1 MKHFAALYQALDESP
16 STRRKQDALLRWL
29 GEASDRDAAWAIY
42 FLAGGRPQR
51 AIGTRVLRQAALEL
65 SGLPEWLFEE
75 CYQAVGDLAETIALV
90 IPSASPKDPAPASF
104 QEPVVREPEAQLPLA
119 SLAPSAQGAA
129 RTLRDESLA
138 DWMQHRILP
147 LRGQSD
153 WQALQALRSW
163 WPELQP
169 IERFLLVK
177 LIGGGFRVG
186 VAKQLVIRT
195 LAEHAQIDATRMA
208 QRMMGYT
215 DRKQIPKAEDYQRL
229 IDPELQLRESGQP
242 YPFFLAHP
250 VSQAPEEQLGELAN
264 WQVEGKYDGIRAQV
278 VRRADS
284 VWIWSRG
291 EELISDS
298 FPEVC
303 AAALHW
309 PTGTVIDGELL
320 VWDSGAAQ
328 PASFARLQTR
338 LGRSQPSPKLQR
350 EQPVRLL
357 AYDLLEWQ
365 HTDWRSRPLRERR
378 TQLESL
384 AQQGLLQVAPV
395 IHARSWQ
402 ELAAIRAQA
411 REQVH
416 EGLMLKDLEGAYGV
430 GRTRQVGQ
438 WWKWKLDPL
447 TVDAVLIYAQAGHGR
462 RAGLYTDFTFAVW
475 TRPPLDAEEARLAIA
490 RRTDTDLQL
499 VPIAKAY
506 SGLTDAEFKSL
517 DAILRKTTREKFGP
531 VRSVEPTQVF
541 EIGFEG
547 IARSPRHKSGV
558 ALRFPRMLRWRTDK
572 PLHEA
577 NSLPDLE
584 SLLMEPRA

>member
-1 MKHFAALYQALDESP
+1 MRQFAALYQALDESP
-16 STRRKQDALLRWL
+16 STRRKQDALLSWL
-29 GEASDRDAAWAIY
+29 READDRDAAWAIY

-51 AIGTRVLRQAALEL
+51 AIGTRVLRQVALEL

-75 CYQAVGDLAETIALV
+75 CYQAVGDLAETISLV
-90 IPSASPKDPAPASF
+90 IPNTVSPDTEAAAP
-104 QEPVVREPEAQLPLA
+104 
-119 SLAPSAQGAA
+119 
-129 RTLRDESLA
+129 DWSLA
-138 DWMQHRILP
+138 DWMEQGILP
-147 LRGQSD
+147 LRAQSD
-153 WQALQALRSW
+153 WQAVQALRAW
-163 WPELQP
+163 WPTLQP

-186 VAKQLVIRT
+186 IAKQLVIRT

-215 DRKQIPKAEDYQRL
+215 DRKHYPSAQDYRRL
-229 IDPELQLRESGQP
+229 LDPALQVRESGQP

-250 VSQAPEEQLGELAN
+250 LTQPPEEQLGELRA

-303 AAALHW
+303 AAALRW
-309 PTGTVIDGELL
+309 PAGTVVDGELL
-320 VWDSGAAQ
+320 VWEPDQ
-328 PASFARLQTR
+328 PIPAPFARLQTR
-338 LGRSQPSPKLQR
+338 LGRSQPTARLQR

-365 HTDWRSRPLRERR
+365 YTDWRPRPLRERR
-378 TQLESL
+378 VQLEWL
-384 AQQGLLQVAPV
+384 AAQGLLHAAPL
-395 IHARSWQ
+395 ICARDWT
-402 ELAAIRAQA
+402 ELAAIRANA

-475 TRPPLDAEEARLAIA
+475 TRPPRNAEEAKAAIA
-490 RRTDTDLQL
+490 RSTDTDLQL

-506 SGLTDAEFKSL
+506 SGLSDAEFKSL